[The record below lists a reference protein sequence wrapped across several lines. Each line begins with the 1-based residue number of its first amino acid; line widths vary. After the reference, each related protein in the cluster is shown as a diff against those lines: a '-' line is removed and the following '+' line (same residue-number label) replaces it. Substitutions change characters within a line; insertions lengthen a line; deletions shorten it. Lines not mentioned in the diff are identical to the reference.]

1 MYHTHILQSVTQNQ
15 IRKPLLPAQGGP
27 TPRADHLLMFDGG
40 SRGNPGLCGAGY
52 VLTKQKDILYEGSDI
67 VATNNTNNY
76 AEYMALFLGLS
87 KARELGI
94 TSLNVKGDSQLVI
107 NQVTGVYAVKS
118 SNLEAIY
125 KATTELMGLFESV
138 EFEHV
143 KRGLNKHADALANKA
158 MDTYQA
164 DRTQCHNKVS

>member
-1 MYHTHILQSVTQNQ
+1 
-15 IRKPLLPAQGGP
+15 
-27 TPRADHLLMFDGG
+27 MFDGG

-76 AEYMALFLGLS
+76 AEYMALYLGLK
-87 KARELGI
+87 KAQDLGI
-94 TSLNVKGDSQLVI
+94 TSLNVKGDSLLVI
-107 NQVTGVYAVKS
+107 NQVNGLFAIKS
-118 SNLEAIY
+118 SNLKSIYLAIC
-125 KATTELMGLFESV
+125 ELVAMFDNI

-143 KRGLNKHADALANKA
+143 KREDNGHADALANKA
-158 MDTYQA
+158 MDAYKA